1 LAVAGLVEVDV
12 EVETPL
18 EGEELLV
25 APLTPAADALGDAE
39 LRDVVEVDP
48 VAPLAPN
55 VTEPMAS

>member
-18 EGEELLV
+18 EGELLV
-25 APLTPAADALGDAE
+25 APLTAAADALGDAE
-39 LRDVVEVDP
+39 LRDVVDADP